1 VADNAFLDLG
11 RVRRSGRK
19 AVLATVVRADGPS
32 YRRPGASAVIA
43 EDGEVIGAISAGCL
57 DADIKENAL
66 QVVAGGAPRLL
77 HYNTG
82 SPEDLLFGTGS
93 GCGGSIQVLVAPVD
107 DDLLSDIIDHL
118 ANGEAVTLETV
129 AEPGPDLGRRWL
141 SAGGGRGGGRPLT
154 APAAGTAAI
163 SATPDGPLPGP
174 APGASLFRQ
183 VITPPITL
191 LICGAGDDARP
202 LAQFAS
208 AAGFRVIICDHRP
221 AWAAPER
228 FPTADHTLICDCTAL
243 PTQIPLPA
251 GSYAVL
257 LSHQFERDL
266 AHLEALLERD
276 LAYIGLLGA
285 RDRSARLISQL
296 LTSRPDLY
304 QAVRDRLHAPVGLD
318 IGADGPFEIAL
329 SIAAELVAHRAGR
342 PGAPLSQVR

>member
-1 VADNAFLDLG
+1 MADNAFLDLD
-11 RVRRSGRK
+11 RVRRSGRQ

-43 EDGEVIGAISAGCL
+43 EDGDVVGAISAGCL

-66 QVVAGGAPRLL
+66 QVIAGGAPRLL

-82 SPEDLLFGTGS
+82 TPEDLLFGTGS
-93 GCGGSIQVLVAPVD
+93 GCGGSIQVLIAPVP
-107 DDLLSDIIDHL
+107 DDLLARIIDRLTH
-118 ANGEAVTLETV
+118 GESVTLETV
-129 AEPGPDLGRRWL
+129 VEPGPDLGRRQL
-141 SAGGGRGGGRPLT
+141 TASAGPGDGAAPSGTAAAMLPRT
-154 APAAGTAAI
+154 APAT
-163 SATPDGPLPGP
+163 
-174 APGASLFRQ
+174 APGIFRQ
-183 VITPPITL
+183 VIAPPITL

-208 AAGFRVIICDHRP
+208 AAGFRIVVCDHRP
-221 AWAAPER
+221 AWASPER
-228 FPTADHTLICDCTAL
+228 FPTADHTLICDCSAL

-304 QAVRDRLHAPVGLD
+304 QAVRDKLHAPVGLD

-329 SIAAELVAHRAGR
+329 SIAAGLVAHRAGR
-342 PGAPLSQVR
+342 PGGALSQVR

>member
-1 VADNAFLDLG
+1 VADNAFLDLD

-43 EDGEVIGAISAGCL
+43 EDGEVVGAISAGCL
-57 DADIKENAL
+57 DADIRENAL
-66 QVVAGGAPRLL
+66 QVIAGGPPRLL

-82 SPEDLLFGTGS
+82 SPEDLLYGTGS
-93 GCGGSIQVLVAPVD
+93 GCGGSIQVLVAPVA
-107 DDLLSDIIDHL
+107 DDLLDRLL
-118 ANGEAVTLETV
+118 ARLAKGESVTLETV
-129 AEPGPDLGRRWL
+129 VEPGPDLGRRRL
-141 SAGGGRGGGRPLT
+141 AAEGSPGASAV
-154 APAAGTAAI
+154 
-163 SATPDGPLPGP
+163 P
-174 APGASLFRQ
+174 APSVATSAHGASLFGQ
-183 VITPPITL
+183 VATPPITL

-208 AAGFRVIICDHRP
+208 AAGFRVVVCDHRP
-221 AWAAPER
+221 AWPSPER
-228 FPTADHTLICDCTAL
+228 FPTADHTVICDCTAL
-243 PTQIPLPA
+243 PTQIQLPA

-296 LTSRPDLY
+296 LTARPDLY
-304 QAVRDRLHAPVGLD
+304 QAVRDKLHAPVGLD

-342 PGAPLSQVR
+342 PGAPLSEVR

>member
-1 VADNAFLDLG
+1 MADNAFLDLD

-43 EDGEVIGAISAGCL
+43 EDGDVVGAISAGCL
-57 DADIKENAL
+57 DADIRENAL
-66 QVVAGGAPRLL
+66 QVIAGAAPRLL

-82 SPEDLLFGTGS
+82 SPEDLLYGTGS
-93 GCGGSIQVLVAPVD
+93 GCGGSIQILVAPVP
-107 DDLLSDIIDHL
+107 DDLLAQIIDL
-118 ANGEAVTLETV
+118 LTQGQSVTLETV
-129 AEPGPDLGRRWL
+129 VEPGPELGRRRL
-141 SAGGGRGGGRPLT
+141 GAPGTP
-154 APAAGTAAI
+154 APAA
-163 SATPDGPLPGP
+163 
-174 APGASLFRQ
+174 APGGALFRQ
-183 VITPPITL
+183 VITPPVTL

-208 AAGFRVIICDHRP
+208 AAGFRVIVCDHRP
-221 AWAAPER
+221 AWASPER
-228 FPTADHTLICDCTAL
+228 FPTADRTLICDCSTL

-266 AHLEALLERD
+266 ADLAALLERD

-285 RDRSARLISQL
+285 RDRSARLIRQL
-296 LTSRPDLY
+296 LTDRPDLY
-304 QAVRDRLHAPVGLD
+304 QAVRERLHAPVGLD

-342 PGAPLSQVR
+342 PGAALSAVR

>member
-1 VADNAFLDLG
+1 VADNAFLDLD

-43 EDGEVIGAISAGCL
+43 EDGEVVGAISAGCL

-66 QVVAGGAPRLL
+66 QVIAGGLPRLL

-82 SPEDLLFGTGS
+82 SPEDLLYGTGS
-93 GCGGSIQVLVAPVD
+93 GCGGSIQVLVAPVSD
-107 DDLLSDIIDHL
+107 ELLAGIIDHL
-118 ANGEAVTLETV
+118 AKGATVTLETV
-129 AEPGPDLGRRWL
+129 VEPGPDLGRRRL
-141 SAGGGRGGGRPLT
+141 AAPSAGN
-154 APAAGTAAI
+154 AAG
-163 SATPDGPLPGP
+163 GPNPA
-174 APGASLFRQ
+174 APGAALFRQ

-208 AAGFRVIICDHRP
+208 AAGFRVVVCDHRP
-221 AWAAPER
+221 AWASPER
-228 FPTADHTLICDCTAL
+228 FPTADHTVICDCTSL
-243 PTQIPLPA
+243 PTQILLPA

-257 LSHQFERDL
+257 LSHQLERDL

-296 LTSRPDLY
+296 LTARPDLY
-304 QAVRDRLHAPVGLD
+304 QAVRDKLHAPVGLD

-342 PGAPLSQVR
+342 PGAPLSEVR